1 MEVTIGSVFLSGSET
16 PAGEERCVELLA
28 TGVKQ
33 ALLKL
38 GLRESSESSELDPG
52 RAGTGDRNKAGGG
65 GDPMLSMDEQG
76 FGSGPGNENWEAERK
91 RGSMLLRPASPPQ
104 RRAEASAGSPG
115 LPWDG
120 L

>member
-1 MEVTIGSVFLSGSET
+1 M
-16 PAGEERCVELLA
+16 ELLA